1 MKFLFLLIDIILAI
15 VWGIMTVAVILD
27 YQPSKIVIILSCYF
41 ATKYWVCE
49 IAKDYIRF

>member
-15 VWGIMTVAVILD
+15 VWGIMTVVVILD

-41 ATKYWVCE
+41 ATKYWVYE
-49 IAKDYIRF
+49 IIEDCMKF

>member
-15 VWGIMTVAVILD
+15 VWGVMTIAVILD

-41 ATKYWVCE
+41 TAKYWVHE
-49 IAKDYIRF
+49 IIKDYVRF